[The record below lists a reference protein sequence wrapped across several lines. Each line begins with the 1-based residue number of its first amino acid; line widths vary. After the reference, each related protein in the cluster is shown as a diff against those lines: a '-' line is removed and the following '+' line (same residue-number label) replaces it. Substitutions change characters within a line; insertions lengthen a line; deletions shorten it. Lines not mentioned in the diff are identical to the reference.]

1 MLSGQIRPVIKNK
14 SLGKTESANYRPV
27 MNSSNFLK
35 LFDCCINP
43 FLQNHLVLNNR
54 QFGFR
59 KNTGCP
65 DVLAILKETILKYIA
80 GKSRVYCAMIDISKA
95 FDKIDYDILISK
107 ILKTSLP
114 KQIVYMLEFMFK
126 NTYVNTSINK
136 VASEP
141 WRVENGTRQGGINSP
156 ILFSFY
162 INDTINAISNMNV
175 GCSLGGIRTNIIC
188 YADDVCLLA
197 PTAVALQK
205 LIDVASVQL
214 ENIRLDVNV
223 SKCACMVFSKRNSY
237 KATPRIMLNN
247 QIIDRVSEFKYLGVI
262 ISEDLNINSDIN
274 RVSTAFLKQFYSM
287 YSKFYNL
294 NNNVLHHLFRTYTS
308 SFYGIEK
315 WYDSLS
321 IIGILINLV
330 YVTTKLLKRLRT

>member
-1 MLSGQIRPVIKNK
+1 
-14 SLGKTESANYRPV
+14 
-27 MNSSNFLK
+27 
-35 LFDCCINP
+35 
-43 FLQNHLVLNNR
+43 
-54 QFGFR
+54 
-59 KNTGCP
+59 
-65 DVLAILKETILKYIA
+65 
-80 GKSRVYCAMIDISKA
+80 MIDISKA
-95 FDKIDYDILISK
+95 FDKINYDILISK

-308 SFYGIEK
+308 SFYGIET

-321 IIGILINLV
+321 NRNINKLSVCYHKAVKKVAHLNVWDSNHLACDIVNVPIFIHLAAKRAICFLFSLLNSQSPCVHLLDFILNIARILSLHCLHILMQNTIFADYLITH
-330 YVTTKLLKRLRT
+330 YVH